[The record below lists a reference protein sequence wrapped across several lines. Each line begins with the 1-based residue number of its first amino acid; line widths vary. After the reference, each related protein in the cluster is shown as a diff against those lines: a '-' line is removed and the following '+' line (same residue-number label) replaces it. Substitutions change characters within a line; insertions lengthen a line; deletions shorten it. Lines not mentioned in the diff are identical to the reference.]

1 MRQSLNTAPS
11 IREYTKLIYQ
21 FKRYL
26 TRHNIFLSLYD
37 QDIKDY
43 GLWFKIWLDAYKHI
57 KDLDKHMENIEKN
70 YNPLD
75 LYFKRSTGYYKIVN
89 R

>member
-1 MRQSLNTAPS
+1 MRQSLNTAPV
-11 IREYTKLIYQ
+11 IIEYTKLIYQ

-57 KDLDKHMENIEKN
+57 KDLDKHMQNIEKDF
-70 YNPLD
+70 NPLD
-75 LYFKRSTGYYKIVN
+75 LYRSRGIRDYVIVN